1 MNPKGVEKVRQ
12 KWEESE
18 KKEREYREKVR
29 EACRK
34 GDTLTD
40 KARDKIRNEKSV
52 EDLQKEYHA
61 WVAGEEDEH
70 DRLVNQYKNWVQGQI
85 QQRGNA
91 ERLAQHNAQK
101 DELLQALQASS
112 SMSSPIRTLSDDE
125 VARISAQKNQN
136 RGVMNEL
143 SDYDRKVTQIL
154 NPKFT
159 DEPPPSLMEQIAN
172 RKVT

>member
-34 GDTLTD
+34 GDT
-40 KARDKIRNEKSV
+40 
-52 EDLQKEYHA
+52 
-61 WVAGEEDEH
+61 
-70 DRLVNQYKNWVQGQI
+70 
-85 QQRGNA
+85 
-91 ERLAQHNAQK
+91 NAQK